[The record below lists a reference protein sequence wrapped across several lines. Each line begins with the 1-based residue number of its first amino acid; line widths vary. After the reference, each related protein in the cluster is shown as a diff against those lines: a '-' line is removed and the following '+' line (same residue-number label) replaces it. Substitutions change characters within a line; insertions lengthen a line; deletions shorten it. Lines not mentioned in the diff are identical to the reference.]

1 MNNKLKTNIIIIGAG
16 GFAREVLWTIQDHN
30 EIYHEFSVVGFL
42 DDDKSLWG
50 NTIDGIE
57 VLGKIDLVFSQKEK
71 IKCVIAIA
79 DSEIRK
85 KIVKKLEKEKIS
97 FQTII
102 HPNVVYSKS
111 SKIGK
116 GVIIQAGG
124 IITVNVK
131 ICNHVHINMD
141 TTIAHDSVIQDFVTM
156 APGVHVNGETTIQ
169 EGVFIGSGAV
179 LQQKLKIGK
188 WAKIGAG
195 TVLRTNVEEYSTYVG
210 VPGKLKKTKERK

>member
-1 MNNKLKTNIIIIGAG
+1 MGNKLKTNVVVIGAG
-16 GFAREVLWTIQDHN
+16 GFGREVIWTIQEHN
-30 EIYHEFSVVGFL
+30 KIYDEFSVVGFL
-42 DDDKSLWG
+42 DDDESLWG
-50 NTIDGIE
+50 KMVDGIK
-57 VLGKIDLVFSQKEK
+57 VLGNIDWVFLQKKE
-71 IKCVIAIA
+71 IKYIIAIA
-79 DSEIRK
+79 DSQIRK
-85 KIVKKLEKEKIS
+85 KIVEKLGREKIS

-111 SKIGK
+111 SKIGN

-124 IITVNVK
+124 IITINVK
-131 ICNHVHINMD
+131 IGNHVHVNMG

-156 APGVHVNGETTIQ
+156 APGVHVNGETVIE

-195 TVLRTNVEEYSTYVG
+195 TVLRTNAEEHSTYVG
-210 VPGKLKKTKERK
+210 IPGKLKIK